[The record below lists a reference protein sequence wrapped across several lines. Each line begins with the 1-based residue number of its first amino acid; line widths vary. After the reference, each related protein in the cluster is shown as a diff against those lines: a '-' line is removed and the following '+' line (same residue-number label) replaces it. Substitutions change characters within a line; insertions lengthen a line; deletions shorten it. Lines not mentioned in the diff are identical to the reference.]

1 MDNYNVETFLN
12 IKNSIDCQIL
22 DSDIIEFIL
31 NNFMNTTKDKKYKSQ
46 TKKTINILKNPKIK
60 IIKDKISN
68 KVNLI
73 LNKISENN
81 IENLVIEFIE
91 NIKLVNIEEYNEFL
105 KIIYYKILSEI
116 NFLKFYLKFLGIIS
130 EIYFIEKSYTLKYF
144 FNMIE
149 NKFQND
155 YYDIIDNDYL
165 FLKDFEDDSRRLNN
179 LTLIYEMIKI
189 NYFNKDFELFIE
201 NLLINQTK
209 YLGDIHHWFKDI
221 NLSDSNKLR
230 INNLINDNTQLRDKI
245 LLDSLINK
253 TDIDIK
259 QSKIIYKKPLITNT
273 IVKNNI
279 ELENML
285 EEYLFI
291 DNYESLEQYI
301 KINCCDAIGKN
312 KFCEFIITKYF
323 KLSQEEDEKILILF
337 KSMIKKKILFKSN
350 LSRALLNIHNNKMNN
365 DKLKSL
371 LLFLK
376 NMGITNCLENLMMK
390 FKILFKIFRNKR
402 EIKEYRFN
410 KK

>member
-31 NNFMNTTKDKKYKSQ
+31 NNFMNTNKDKKYKSQ
-46 TKKTINILKNPKIK
+46 QKKTINILKNPKIK
-60 IIKDKISN
+60 MMKDKISN

-81 IENLVIEFIE
+81 IENLIIEFIE
-91 NIKLVNIEEYNEFL
+91 NIKLINLEEYNEFL

-179 LTLIYEMIKI
+179 LTLIYEMVKI
-189 NYFNKDFELFIE
+189 NYFKKDFELFIE

-209 YLGDIHHWFKDI
+209 YLGDIHHWFKNI
-221 NLSDSNKLR
+221 NLSDTNKLR
-230 INNLINDNTQLRDKI
+230 INNLINENTQLRDKI

-253 TDIDIK
+253 TTVDIK
-259 QSKIIYKKPLITNT
+259 QTKIIYKKPLITNT
-273 IVKNNI
+273 IVTNNI

-291 DNYESLEQYI
+291 DSYESLEEYI
-301 KINCCDAIGKN
+301 KINCSDAIGKN

-323 KLSQEEDEKILILF
+323 KLSKEEDEKILILF

-365 DKLKSL
+365 DKLKL
-371 LLFLK
+371 FLLFLK
-376 NMGITNCLENLMMK
+376 SMGITNCLENLMLK
-390 FKILFKIFRNKR
+390 FKIDIAN
-402 EIKEYRFN
+402 
-410 KK
+410 

>member
-390 FKILFKIFRNKR
+390 FKINIAN
-402 EIKEYRFN
+402 
-410 KK
+410 